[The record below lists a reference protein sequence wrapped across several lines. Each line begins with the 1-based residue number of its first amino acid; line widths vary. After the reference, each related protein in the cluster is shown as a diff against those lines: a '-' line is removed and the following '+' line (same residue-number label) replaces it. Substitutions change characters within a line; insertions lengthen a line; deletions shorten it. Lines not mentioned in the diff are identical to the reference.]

1 MVVFAAALTATRPT
15 ARDSAPDNPVL
26 VSTMTPL
33 ADGGTFSFPDGITL
47 TVAPG
52 WTIEAVHKAT
62 PDELS
67 MIASML

>member
-1 MVVFAAALTATRPT
+1 
-15 ARDSAPDNPVL
+15 
-26 VSTMTPL
+26 MTPL

-47 TVAPG
+47 TAAPG